1 MIGSCRFVIS
11 GYSANNN
18 LATHEEVY
26 LMASYEDLAQ
36 RVISGDREK
45 VTEITKSLIDEGK
58 DPMEIINKGLIGG
71 MSVVGARFKNDE
83 MFVPEVLM
91 SAKTMGL
98 GMDLVKPLIADQ
110 GMPTT
115 GKVLLGTV
123 QGDLHD
129 IGKNLVGMMLESA
142 GFSVIDM
149 GIDIDPDQ
157 FAVAIKEENPDIL
170 AMSALLTTTMM
181 HMKDTIDLLKEQGLR
196 EKVKVIIGGAPIS
209 QEFAD
214 EIGADGFAPDA
225 ASAADLCKELTA

>member
-1 MIGSCRFVIS
+1 
-11 GYSANNN
+11 
-18 LATHEEVY
+18 
-26 LMASYEDLAQ
+26 MASYEDLVQ
-36 RVISGDREK
+36 CVINGDREK
-45 VTEITKSLIDEGK
+45 VTDITKNLIDEGK
-58 DPMEIINKGLIGG
+58 DPLEIINNGLIGG

-110 GMPTT
+110 GMPTA

-149 GIDIDPDQ
+149 GIDINPDK
-157 FAVAIKEENPDIL
+157 FAAAIKEENPDIL

-225 ASAADLCKELTA
+225 ASATDLCKELTA